1 MTASLTYRPDVEG
14 LRAVAISLVVA
25 AHAKVPFLSGGFIG
39 VDVFFV
45 LSGFLITSLLL
56 REWQLR
62 GRIDF
67 VEFYAR
73 RIRRLSPALFFMLF
87 FCCAASIFLLGPQQL
102 GWQLDSALF
111 AATWSSNLF
120 FAFADTGYF
129 DPSSEENLFLHT
141 WSLGVEEQFYLLWPA
156 VLAFLLSG
164 KDVARRLIHGIVFL
178 AAISFILC
186 LFFSWSNP
194 IHAFFLPLGRI
205 WQFALGAA
213 LCLAANPVA
222 NADTGRFF
230 IASLL
235 RSSGVIAAIGLCLV
249 MGAAFIL
256 SPGHNYPGL
265 AATLPSFGAACL
277 LLGGNLRLDNPVSRL
292 LSFPPLQRLGNL
304 SYSWYLW
311 HWPILT
317 LGELSGFS
325 TSVWHTLLLV
335 AASLSLAI
343 FSFHV
348 VEKPL
353 RRHALLVRH
362 PKAVLASLPLMIIV
376 SMLAKQS
383 CDAFL
388 SEWMQNP
395 EVQRLAAIHS
405 DIPSLYAM
413 GCDEWYH
420 TDRLKVCRFGPE
432 NSPHKAVLVGDSI
445 AGQWFPAV
453 QALYGDKPDWQILVA
468 TKSSCPMV
476 DEPYYYARIGREYT
490 ECAQWRQAALQWLR
504 DLHPDVIFM
513 STHAAPFTPRQ
524 WENGTRRVLDTFAP
538 SAGTVILINA
548 TPRLPFDGPDCLVA
562 RSWRAHLGLAGN
574 DCSAPAHDPVLDA
587 IEESLRHAAAAHA
600 NVRVVDMREII
611 CPNGLCLAERDGM
624 ILWRDTQHLTASF
637 VRTLAP
643 TLGLMMADV
652 PH

>member
-1 MTASLTYRPDVEG
+1 MTASLPYRPDVEG

-25 AHAKVPFLSGGFIG
+25 AHAKVPFLAGGFIG

-56 REWQLR
+56 REWQLQ

-67 VEFYAR
+67 VEFYTR
-73 RIRRLSPALFFMLF
+73 RIRRLAPALFFMLF
-87 FCCAASIFLLGPQQL
+87 FFCAASFFLLGPRQL

-111 AATWSSNLF
+111 AATWSSNLL
-120 FAFADTGYF
+120 FAFSDTGYF
-129 DPSSEENLFLHT
+129 DPSAESNLFLHT

-164 KDVARRLIHGIVFL
+164 KDVSRRLIYGIVFL

-213 LCLAANPVA
+213 VCLAATPVA
-222 NADTGRFF
+222 KSYAQDML
-230 IASLL
+230 IASLSRIPGTL
-235 RSSGVIAAIGLCLV
+235 AAIGLCLIIV
-249 MGAAFIL
+249 AAIAI
-256 SPGHNYPGL
+256 SPGHNYPGWS
-265 AATLPSFGAACL
+265 ATLPSFGAAFL
-277 LLGGNLRLDNPVSRL
+277 LLGGSLRPDSPVSRL
-292 LSFPPLQRLGNL
+292 LSVPPLQRLGNL

-317 LGELSGFS
+317 LGGLSGFA

-335 AASLSLAI
+335 AVSLSLAI

-353 RRHALLVRH
+353 RRHALLARY

-376 SMLAKQS
+376 AMLAKQS
-383 CDAFL
+383 GDAFL
-388 SEWMQNP
+388 SEWMQKP
-395 EVQRLAAIHS
+395 EVQRLTAIRS
-405 DIPSLYAM
+405 DLPSLYAM

-420 TDRLKVCRFGPE
+420 SDRLKPCRFGPE
-432 NSPHKAVLVGDSI
+432 NAPHKAVLVGDSI
-445 AGQWFPAV
+445 AGQWFPAI
-453 QALYGDKPDWQILVA
+453 QALYAEKPDWQILVA

-476 DEPYYYARIGREYT
+476 DEPYYYARIGREYA
-490 ECAQWRQAALQWLR
+490 ECAKWRQVALQWMR
-504 DLHPDVIFM
+504 DIHPDVVFM
-513 STHAAPFTPRQ
+513 STNAASFTPRQ
-524 WENGTRRVLDTFAP
+524 WENGTRRVLDAFAP
-538 SAGTVILINA
+538 SAGAVILINA
-548 TPRLPFDGPDCLVA
+548 TPRLPFDGPDCLVN
-562 RSWRAHLGLAGN
+562 RSWRAHLGLTGN
-574 DCSAPAHDPVLDA
+574 DCRAPAHDPVLDA
-587 IEESLRHAAAAHA
+587 IGESLRRAAAAHA

-611 CPNGLCLAERDGM
+611 CPNGLCLPERDGM

-643 TLGLMMADV
+643 VLGSMADRFQ
-652 PH
+652 